1 MEAAHGKG
9 LPHNIVDT
17 DAHSTTMTPPFKFAH
32 AAHTDWTQAA
42 QACMSQLGAIP
53 ASATLGFLYVSDA
66 FAPDLDAILDFFKSA
81 TAVPHW
87 TGSVG
92 VGVCATGV
100 EYLEEPA
107 MAVMLGEFAPDDFSM
122 LPVLRTPQDVDA
134 LRWSDAYFAVAH
146 GDPANSRVQE
156 LIEGL
161 SRHLSSGFVVGGLS
175 SSRGETAQICDG
187 VVKGGLSGVLFS
199 ERVKL
204 ATRLTQGISPLGPRH
219 QVTAASRNIVASLD
233 QRPAL
238 DVMKAEIG
246 EVLAH
251 DLRRAAGYIFVGLP
265 VKGSD
270 TGDYLVRNI
279 LGVDPQNNLVAV
291 GETVETGDE
300 LLFCRRDQQ
309 TAEEDLLRMLSAIG
323 AQLNAP
329 IRGGV
334 YYSCLGRGEHMFG
347 ARNREL
353 GLIRETLGDFPL
365 VGFFAN
371 GEISHDRLYGYT
383 GVLTLFG

>member
-1 MEAAHGKG
+1 MA
-9 LPHNIVDT
+9 V
-17 DAHSTTMTPPFKFAH
+17 PFKFAH
-32 AAHTDWTQAA
+32 AADADWTRAA
-42 QACMSQLGAIP
+42 QDCMNQLGAIP
-53 ASATLGFLYVSDA
+53 AAATLGFLYVADA
-66 FAPDLDAILDFFKSA
+66 FADELGAILAFFKGA
-81 TAVPHW
+81 TGVPHW

-107 MAVMLGEFAPDDFSM
+107 MAVMLGEFAAADFSM
-122 LPVLRTPQDVDA
+122 LPLLRTPQDIEA
-134 LRWSDAYFAVAH
+134 QPSDAYFAVVH
-146 GDPANSRVQE
+146 GDPANNRIQQ

-161 SRHLSSGFVVGGLS
+161 SAHVSSGFVVGGLS
-175 SSRGETAQICDG
+175 SSRGETVQISDG
-187 VVKGGLSGVLFS
+187 VVSGGLSGVLFS

-219 QVTAASRNIVASLD
+219 RVTSANKNVIGSLD
-233 QRPAL
+233 HRPAL
-238 DVMKAEIG
+238 EVMKEEIG
-246 EVLAH
+246 EVLAR

-265 VKGSD
+265 VRGSD

-291 GETVETGDE
+291 GEYVEPGDE

-309 TAEEDLLRMLSAIG
+309 TAEDDLLRMLAAIG

-334 YYSCLGRGEHMFG
+334 YYSCLGRGRHMFG
-347 ARNREL
+347 EPNREL
-353 GLIRETLGDFPL
+353 GLIRDTLGEFPL

-371 GEISHDRLYGYT
+371 GEISHNRLYGYT

>member
-1 MEAAHGKG
+1 M
-9 LPHNIVDT
+9 
-17 DAHSTTMTPPFKFAH
+17 TTPFKFAH
-32 AAHTDWTQAA
+32 AAHADWTKAA

-53 ASATLGFLYVSDA
+53 SAATLGFLYVSDD
-66 FAPDLDAILDFFKSA
+66 FAGALDAILAFFRSS
-81 TAVPHW
+81 TGVPHW
-87 TGSVG
+87 TGSIG
-92 VGVCATGV
+92 VGVCATGA

-122 LPVLRTPQDVDA
+122 LPVLRTPQDIDA
-134 LRWSDAYFAVAH
+134 LASDAYFAVAH
-146 GDPANSRVQE
+146 GDPANSHIQE

-161 SRHLSSGFVVGGLS
+161 SAHVSSGFVVGGLS
-175 SSRGETAQICDG
+175 SSRGETAQISDG
-187 VVKGGLSGVLFS
+187 VVSGGLSGVLFS

-219 QVTAASRNIVASLD
+219 RITTANKNIIGSLD
-233 QRPAL
+233 HRPAL
-238 DVMKAEIG
+238 DVMKEEIG
-246 EVLAH
+246 EVLAR
-251 DLRRAAGYIFVGLP
+251 DLRRAAGYIFIGLP
-265 VKGSD
+265 VRGSD

-291 GETVETGDE
+291 GEYVEPGDD

-309 TAEEDLLRMLSAIG
+309 TAEDDLLRMLSAIG

-334 YYSCLGRGEHMFG
+334 YYSCLGRGQNMFG
-347 ARNREL
+347 APNREL
-353 GLIRETLGDFPL
+353 GLIRDTLGAFPL

>member
-1 MEAAHGKG
+1 M
-9 LPHNIVDT
+9 
-17 DAHSTTMTPPFKFAH
+17 TTPFKFAH
-32 AAHTDWTQAA
+32 AAHADWTQAA
-42 QACMSQLGAIP
+42 QACMNQLGAIP

-66 FAPDLDAILDFFKSA
+66 LAGELDAILAFFRSA

-92 VGVCATGV
+92 VGVCATGA
-100 EYLEEPA
+100 EYLQEPA
-107 MAVMLGEFAPDDFSM
+107 MALMLGEFEPADFSM
-122 LPVLRTPQDVDA
+122 LPLLKTPQDIDA
-134 LRWSDAYFAVAH
+134 NPLPEAYFAMVH

-156 LIEGL
+156 LVEGL
-161 SRHLSSGFVVGGLS
+161 STRLSSGFVVGGLS
-175 SSRGETAQICDG
+175 SSEGETMQISDG
-187 VVKGGLSGVLFS
+187 VVSGGLSGVVFS

-204 ATRLTQGISPLGPRH
+204 ATRLTQGVSPLGPRH
-219 QVTAASRNIVASLD
+219 RITAANKNVVGSLD
-233 QRPAL
+233 HRPAL
-238 DVMKAEIG
+238 DVMKGEIG
-246 EVLAH
+246 EVLAR

-265 VKGSD
+265 VRGSD

-279 LGVDPQNNLVAV
+279 LGVDPQNHLVAV
-291 GETVETGDE
+291 SEHVEPGDE

-309 TAEEDLLRMLSAIG
+309 SAEDDLLRMLAAIK

-334 YYSCLGRGEHMFG
+334 YYSCLGRGQHMFG
-347 ARNREL
+347 VPNREL
-353 GLIRETLGDFPL
+353 ALIRDVLGDFPL

-371 GEISHDRLYGYT
+371 GEISHNRLYGYT